1 MKPMTQNTQ
10 TIETPTV
17 SSTHPNPQTVIRS
30 NPARHEMRTLFGLVL
45 GLILLPFALLWGGLT
60 MTSVVD
66 CVLLAMVGLG
76 LNLLLGHTGLVS
88 FGHAAWFGLGAY
100 AVAIFQLRLFP
111 QSVVVPL
118 LLALGL
124 VAISSVVLGV
134 LILRRKG
141 VYFSL
146 LTLALSALA
155 FTVAYR
161 WTALTGGENGLGGIE
176 RLSIFGFDLN
186 DPWVFYVFVSVIA
199 LFVSAFML
207 RLLNSPF
214 GKVLVAI
221 RENEQRARFIG
232 YPVQRY
238 KLFAF
243 VISAAMAG
251 LAGGLFVLNHR
262 IASAEMLSVPF
273 SGELLAMVL
282 IGGMRSYAGPII
294 GAIFFLLFREYLS
307 QYTEDWLLYFGI
319 VFVGFVLFSP
329 SGLVGIGQKVLRWIR
344 PEAITEAAMSTRNMP
359 TSPQPFPSFLPEE
372 SDKNLVVSE
381 VSKRFGG
388 VRAVNQ
394 VSVLVKAKGLHA
406 LIGPN
411 GAGKTSLFNL
421 ISGMFTPD
429 KGRIE
434 LGGKMLPG
442 MNPAAACRAGLSR
455 SFQITNLFKGLS
467 VRENLRLSVMARN
480 SGRFSMLRRADTL
493 QQTESQTQELVRF
506 LGVDGMEAAIAEDLS
521 YGGQR
526 LVDMGLALGSAPSIV
541 LLDEPLAGL
550 SANERVRIGLLIR
563 RLADRMGV
571 LLVEHDVD
579 RVFELS
585 DIITVMSQ
593 GAVLVE
599 GDADLIRADQ
609 RVTEIYI
616 GSGTEALARKV
627 VHTQVSDEVA
637 FSVSDLEAFYGK
649 SHILSGIS
657 FEAHEGEILA
667 VLGRNGAGKSTLLKS
682 LIGMARLGDGTVN
695 IDGKRIDS
703 PVPETMARLG
713 IAFVPQGR
721 RLFPGLTVRD
731 NLMLGRLRRTR
742 RGAEAWS
749 DEQIFEVFPRLRER
763 YEVNAESLS
772 GGEQQMVAIARA
784 LVGHVKV
791 LLLDEPFEGLS
802 PAMTEEVFN
811 AVLKLKG
818 KVTILIVDH
827 NLDLALALSDRALV
841 LDRGRISHIGPAEP
855 LLKDLDYRREKLWI

>member
-1 MKPMTQNTQ
+1 MKPMNQNTE
-10 TIETPTV
+10 TIATTTLTHSQPEPHT
-17 SSTHPNPQTVIRS
+17 SSQK
-30 NPARHEMRTLFGLVL
+30 NPAKQEIRTLLGLLIGLV
-45 GLILLPFALLWGGLT
+45 LLPFALIGGGLT

-88 FGHAAWFGLGAY
+88 FGHAVWFGLGAY
-100 AVAIFQLRLFP
+100 GVGIFQLRLFP
-111 QSVVVPL
+111 NSVLMPM

-124 VAISSVVLGV
+124 VALTAFVLGAV
-134 LILRRKG
+134 ILRRKG

-176 RLSIFGFDLN
+176 RHEILGFDLN
-186 DPWVFYVFVSVIA
+186 DPWAFYTFVSVTA
-199 LFVSAFML
+199 LLVGAFML

-214 GKVLVAI
+214 GKVLLAI

-238 KLFAF
+238 KLLAF
-243 VISAAMAG
+243 VISGSVAG
-251 LAGGLFVLNHR
+251 LAGGLSVLNHR
-262 IASAEMLSVPF
+262 FASAEMLSVHF

-282 IGGMRSYAGPII
+282 IGGMRSFAGPII
-294 GAIFFLLFREYLS
+294 GAVFFLLFREYLS
-307 QYTEDWLLYFGI
+307 QYTENWLLYFGL
-319 VFVGFVLFSP
+319 VFVSFVLFSP
-329 SGLVGIGQKVLRWIR
+329 SGLVGIGQKVLRWVR
-344 PEAITEAAMSTRNMP
+344 PEVTTEAAMSARKQQKT
-359 TSPQPFPSFLPEE
+359 PQPFPSFLPST
-372 SDKNLVVSE
+372 SDKNLVVHE
-381 VSKRFGG
+381 VSKHFGG
-388 VRAVNQ
+388 VRAVNH
-394 VSVLVKAKGLHA
+394 VSLTVQTSGLHA

-421 ISGMFTPD
+421 ISGMFAPD
-429 KGRIE
+429 IGRIE

-442 MNPAAACRAGLSR
+442 NDPAAVCQAGLSR
-455 SFQITNLFKGLS
+455 SFQITNLFKGLT
-467 VRENLRLSVMARN
+467 VRENLRLSVMARDA
-480 SGRFSMLRRADTL
+480 GRFSLLRRADTL
-493 QQTESQTQELVRF
+493 HQTEAQTQELIRF
-506 LGVDGMEAAIAEDLS
+506 LGVDGMETALAEDLS

-526 LVDMGLALGSAPSIV
+526 LVDMGLALGSAPSIL

-550 SANERVRIGLLIR
+550 SANERERISLLVRL
-563 RLADRMGV
+563 LADRIGV

-585 DIITVMSQ
+585 DLITVMSQ

-599 GDADLIRADQ
+599 GDAQLVRADE

-627 VHTQVSDEVA
+627 IPTQLGEQVA
-637 FSVSDLEAFYGK
+637 ISVSNLEAYYGK

-657 FEAHEGEILA
+657 FEAREGEILA

-682 LIGMARLGDGTVN
+682 LIGMARMGGGTVQ
-695 IDGKRIDS
+695 IAGQSIS
-703 PVPETMARLG
+703 QPVPEVMARLG

-731 NLMLGRLRRTR
+731 NLMLGRLKRTQ
-742 RGAEAWS
+742 RGSNAWS
-749 DEQIFEVFPRLRER
+749 DEQIFQVFPRLRER
-763 YEVNAESLS
+763 YEVYVESLS

-802 PAMTEEVFN
+802 PSMTEEVFN
-811 AVLKLKG
+811 AVLRLKG

-841 LDRGRISHIGPAEP
+841 LDRGRISHLGPAEP

>member
-1 MKPMTQNTQ
+1 MTPMTNNTQ

-17 SSTHPNPQTVIRS
+17 SPSHPNPQTIDHRD
-30 NPARHEMRTLFGLVL
+30 PAKHEMRTLFGLVI
-45 GLILLPFALLWGGLT
+45 GLVLLPFALLGGGLT

-100 AVAIFQLRLFP
+100 AMAIFQLRLFP
-111 QSVVVPL
+111 QSVVLPL
-118 LLALGL
+118 LLALVL
-124 VAISSVVLGV
+124 VAFSSLILGV

-176 RLSIFGFDLN
+176 RLSILGFDLN
-186 DPWVFYVFVSVIA
+186 HPWVFYAFVSVIA
-199 LFVSAFML
+199 LLVSAFML

-232 YPVQRY
+232 YPVQHY

-243 VISAAMAG
+243 VISAGMAG
-251 LAGGLFVLNHR
+251 LAGGLSVLNHR

-307 QYTEDWLLYFGI
+307 QFTEDWLLYFGI
-319 VFVGFVLFSP
+319 VFVSFVMFSP

-344 PEAITEAAMSTRNMP
+344 PEAITEAAMSARNLQ
-359 TSPQPFPSFLPEE
+359 TSPQPFPSFLPEK
-372 SDKNLVVSE
+372 SDKNLVVQA
-381 VSKRFGG
+381 VSKHFGG

-394 VSVLVKAKGLHA
+394 VSLLVKANGLHA

-421 ISGMFTPD
+421 ISGMFAPD

-434 LGGKMLPG
+434 LGGKILPAID
-442 MNPAAACRAGLSR
+442 PAAACRAGLSR
-455 SFQITNLFKGLS
+455 SFQITNLFKGLT

-526 LVDMGLALGSAPSIV
+526 LVDMGLALGSAPSIL

-550 SANERVRIGLLIR
+550 SANERERIGLLIR
-563 RLADRMGV
+563 RLADRIGV

-585 DIITVMSQ
+585 DMITVMNQ

-627 VHTQVSDEVA
+627 VHTQVGEQVA
-637 FSVSDLEAFYGK
+637 ISVSGLEAFYGK

-695 IDGKRIDS
+695 IDGQHIS
-703 PVPETMARLG
+703 NPVPEAMARLG

-742 RGAEAWS
+742 RGADAWS
-749 DEQIFEVFPRLRER
+749 DEQIFEVFPRLHER